1 MTLERHQSRKEKGS
15 QLVVAELVP
24 TVTLETRS
32 KRNLRMKI
40 LGKKSGTPVASGEPL
55 MEYELHLGASL

>member
-1 MTLERHQSRKEKGS
+1 MTWERHRSKKEKGN
-15 QLVVAELVP
+15 QLEAQLVP

-40 LGKKSGTPVASGEPL
+40 LGKKSGTPLASEEPL
-55 MEYELHLGASL
+55 VEYELRLGASL

>member
-1 MTLERHQSRKEKGS
+1 MTLERHQSRKEKGD
-15 QLVVAELVP
+15 QLEAQLVP

-40 LGKKSGTPVASGEPL
+40 LGKKSGTPLASGEPL
-55 MEYELHLGASL
+55 VEYELHLGANL

>member
-1 MTLERHQSRKEKGS
+1 MTWERHQSKKEKGS
-15 QLVVAELVP
+15 QLEAQLVP

-40 LGKKSGTPVASGEPL
+40 LRKKSGTPLASGEPL
-55 MEYELHLGASL
+55 VEYELHLGANL